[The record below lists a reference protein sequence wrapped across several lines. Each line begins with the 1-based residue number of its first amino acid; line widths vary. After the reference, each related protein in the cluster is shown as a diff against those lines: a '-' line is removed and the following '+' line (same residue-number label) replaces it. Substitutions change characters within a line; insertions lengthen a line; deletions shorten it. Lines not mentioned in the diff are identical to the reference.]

1 MTDKPDHLPE
11 YLARLADEEAARFI
25 TDGLL
30 AGKDNVP
37 SIALNQATE
46 PLPESPRRRL
56 RAIRDLVDDAMYIHR
71 GERPTQADA
80 WLAPRLHAILRL
92 TRAEA
97 ADPALWNYLSL
108 GVAPDFVVWRHL
120 PETTKAVN
128 AQYFKGPHHKQAF
141 ARLWWSAELFRN
153 GPDYEPVVVAC
164 GNQDMLNT
172 VLRLDIIDH
181 RPTAQALVRLLE
193 KGVIR
198 TGRDANALAKVVNTA
213 AATLMYDVI
222 AQDVPRDSSAV
233 RMWID
238 EGEDGLTVHHRPL
251 PDGPAEERAPEG
263 SVELLTNKFAEL
275 FADAQVRGKKADQ
288 EGADRPVTTND
299 EAARP

>member
-1 MTDKPDHLPE
+1 MTEKPDHLPE

-30 AGKDNVP
+30 SGKDSVP

-46 PLPESPRRRL
+46 SMPESPRRRL
-56 RAIRDLVDDAMYIHR
+56 RAIRDLIDDAMYIHR
-71 GERPTQADA
+71 DERPTQADA

-97 ADPALWNYLSL
+97 ADPALWNYLAL

-120 PETTKAVN
+120 SDTAKTVN
-128 AQYFKGPHHKQAF
+128 AQYFKGPHYKQAF

-153 GPDYEPVVVAC
+153 GSDYGPVVIAC

-172 VLRLDIIDH
+172 ALRLDVIDH
-181 RPTAQALVRLLE
+181 RPTAQAMVRLLQR
-193 KGVIR
+193 GIIR

-222 AQDVPRDSSAV
+222 AQDVPRDGNAV

-238 EGEDGLTVHHRPL
+238 EGEEGLTVHHRPL
-251 PDGPAEERAPEG
+251 PVGPAEEHAPES
-263 SVELLTNKFAEL
+263 SVELLASNFAEL
-275 FADAQVRGKKADQ
+275 FADAPVRGKKAD
-288 EGADRPVTTND
+288 EGEVG
-299 EAARP
+299 

>member
-1 MTDKPDHLPE
+1 MTEKPDHLPE
-11 YLARLADEEAARFI
+11 YLARLADEEAARFL

-30 AGKDNVP
+30 SGKDNVP
-37 SIALNQATE
+37 SIALNQATD

-56 RAIRDLVDDAMYIHR
+56 RAIRDLIDDAMYIHR
-71 GERPTQADA
+71 DEQPTKVDP

-97 ADPALWNYLSL
+97 ADPALWNYLAL

-120 PETTKAVN
+120 SETTRTVN
-128 AQYFKGPHHKQAF
+128 AQYFKGAHYKQAF

-153 GPDYEPVVVAC
+153 GRDYEPAVVAC
-164 GNQDMLNT
+164 GNQDILNT
-172 VLRLDIIDH
+172 ALRLDIIDH
-181 RPTAQALVRLLE
+181 RPTAQAMVRLLR
-193 KGVIR
+193 KGVVR

-222 AQDVPRDSSAV
+222 AQDVPRDDDAV

-238 EGEDGLTVHHRPL
+238 EGEAGLTVHHRPL
-251 PDGPAEERAPEG
+251 PTGPAEEPAPED
-263 SVELLTNKFAEL
+263 SVELLANSFAEL
-275 FADAQVRGKKADQ
+275 FADAPVRGRRTD
-288 EGADRPVTTND
+288 EGAD
-299 EAARP
+299 

>member
-1 MTDKPDHLPE
+1 MTERPEHLPE
-11 YLARLADEEAARFI
+11 YLARLADEEATPFI

-30 AGKDNVP
+30 SGKDNVP
-37 SIALNQATE
+37 AIALNQSAE

-56 RAIRDLVDDAMYIHR
+56 RAIRDLIDDVMYLHR
-71 GERPTQADA
+71 DERPTAADA

-97 ADPALWNYLSL
+97 ADAALWNYLAL

-120 PETTKAVN
+120 SDSKKTVN
-128 AQYFKGPHHKQAF
+128 ARYFKGPHYKQAF

-172 VLRLDIIDH
+172 ALRLEVIDH
-181 RPTAQALVRLLE
+181 RPTAQALVRLLRR
-193 KGVIR
+193 GVVR
-198 TGRDANALAKVVNTA
+198 TGREANALAKAVNAA

-222 AQDVPRDSSAV
+222 APDGGRDAGAV
-233 RMWID
+233 RRWID
-238 EGEDGLTVHHRPL
+238 EGEAGLSVLHRPL
-251 PDGPAEERAPEG
+251 PDGPVEERAPED
-263 SVELLTNKFAEL
+263 SVQRLTDHFAEL
-275 FADAQVRGKKADQ
+275 FAEAPVRGK
-288 EGADRPVTTND
+288 EGSEED
-299 EAARP
+299 

>member
-1 MTDKPDHLPE
+1 MTEKPDHLPE
-11 YLARLADEEAARFI
+11 YLGRLADEEAVRFI

-30 AGKDNVP
+30 SGKDDVP

-56 RAIRDLVDDAMYIHR
+56 RAIRDLIDDAMYIHR
-71 GERPTQADA
+71 DERPTQADA

-97 ADPALWNYLSL
+97 ADPALWNYLAL

-120 PETTKAVN
+120 SEATKAVN
-128 AQYFKGPHHKQAF
+128 AQYFKGPHYKQAF

-153 GPDYEPVVVAC
+153 GPDYEPVVIAC

-172 VLRLDIIDH
+172 GLRLDVIDH
-181 RPTAQALVRLLE
+181 RPTAQAMVRLLQR
-193 KGVIR
+193 GVIR
-198 TGRDANALAKVVNTA
+198 TGRDTNALAKVVNTA

-222 AQDVPRDSSAV
+222 AQDVARDGSAV

-238 EGEDGLTVHHRPL
+238 EGEGGFTVHHRPL
-251 PDGPAEERAPEG
+251 PAGPAEEPAPES
-263 SVELLTNKFAEL
+263 SVELLANSFAEL
-275 FADAQVRGKKADQ
+275 FADAPVRGRRAD
-288 EGADRPVTTND
+288 EE
-299 EAARP
+299 EAG

>member
-1 MTDKPDHLPE
+1 MTEKPDHLPE

-30 AGKDNVP
+30 SGKDNVP
-37 SIALNQATE
+37 SITLNQATE

-56 RAIRDLVDDAMYIHR
+56 GAIRDLIDDAMYIHR
-71 GERPTQADA
+71 DERPTQADA

-97 ADPALWNYLSL
+97 ADPALWNYLAL

-120 PETTKAVN
+120 SDTARTVN
-128 AQYFKGPHHKQAF
+128 AQYFKGPHYKQAF

-172 VLRLDIIDH
+172 VLRLDVIDH
-181 RPTAQALVRLLE
+181 RPTAQALVRLLRR
-193 KGVIR
+193 GVVR

-213 AATLMYDVI
+213 AVTVMYDVI
-222 AQDVPRDSSAV
+222 AQDVPRDGNAV

-238 EGEDGLTVHHRPL
+238 EGEGGLTVHHRPL
-251 PDGPAEERAPEG
+251 PTGPAEEPALES
-263 SVELLTNKFAEL
+263 SVELLANNFAEL
-275 FADAQVRGKKADQ
+275 FADALVRGRRTGEEAD
-288 EGADRPVTTND
+288 
-299 EAARP
+299 

>member
-1 MTDKPDHLPE
+1 MTEKPDHLPE
-11 YLARLADEEAARFI
+11 HLARLADEEAARFI

-37 SIALNQATE
+37 SIALNQASE

-56 RAIRDLVDDAMYIHR
+56 RAIRDLIDDAMYIHCD
-71 GERPTQADA
+71 ERPTQADA

-97 ADPALWNYLSL
+97 ADPALWNYLAL
-108 GVAPDFVVWRHL
+108 GVAPDFVVWRHRS
-120 PETTKAVN
+120 ETSKVVN
-128 AQYFKGPHHKQAF
+128 ARYFKGPHYKQAF

-153 GPDYEPVVVAC
+153 GPDYEPVVVAA

-172 VLRLDIIDH
+172 VLRLDVIDH
-181 RPTAQALVRLLE
+181 RPTAQALVRLLQR
-193 KGVIR
+193 GVVR

-213 AATLMYDVI
+213 AATVMYDVI
-222 AQDVPRDSSAV
+222 AQDVPRDEGAV

-238 EGEDGLTVHHRPL
+238 EGEAGLTVHHRPL
-251 PDGPAEERAPEG
+251 PAGPSEEPAPEHA
-263 SVELLTNKFAEL
+263 VELLANTFAEL
-275 FADAQVRGKKADQ
+275 FADAPVRGRRKHEEETA
-288 EGADRPVTTND
+288 
-299 EAARP
+299 